1 MQFTKQTITILNR
14 YSQHQEMHVM
24 ACEESGLAYYRS
36 PNGEGITI
44 TTINSGYAVVN
55 LWNLTANK
63 STAHDEEIAQRFIE
77 NIAPLLDW
85 TQQSY
90 NAIMEQARFCYGDM
104 QAVKPHIKKA
114 FSDACEQ
121 VQALHPSK

>member
-1 MQFTKQTITILNR
+1 MQFEKHLITILNR
-14 YSQHQEMHVM
+14 HGRSETMLVM
-24 ACEESGLAYYRS
+24 EAEGTGLAYYYS
-36 PNGEGITI
+36 PNGEGITV
-44 TTINSGYAVVN
+44 TTTQSGYAVVN

-121 VQALHPSK
+121 VQALHTSK